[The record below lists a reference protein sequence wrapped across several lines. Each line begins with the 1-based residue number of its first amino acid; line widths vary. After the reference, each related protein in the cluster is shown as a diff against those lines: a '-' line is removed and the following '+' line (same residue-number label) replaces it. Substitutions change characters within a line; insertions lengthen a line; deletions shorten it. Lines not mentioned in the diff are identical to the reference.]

1 MIAPPLLFDASAIH
15 EISQLRLD
23 KQETEAGREAD
34 EREMRTD
41 EKAMPGN
48 TGRVRT
54 LAGKK
59 RVPGPCP

>member
-34 EREMRTD
+34 EREMRT
-41 EKAMPGN
+41 G
-48 TGRVRT
+48 
-54 LAGKK
+54 
-59 RVPGPCP
+59 